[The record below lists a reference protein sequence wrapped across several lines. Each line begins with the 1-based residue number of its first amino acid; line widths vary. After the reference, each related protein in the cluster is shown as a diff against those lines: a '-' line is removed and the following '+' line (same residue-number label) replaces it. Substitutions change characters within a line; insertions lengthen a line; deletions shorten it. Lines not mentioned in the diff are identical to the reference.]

1 MIYTKSL
8 NNYSKYLLTTKNLIN
23 PKNEAII
30 NKFAFYINILTY
42 NIITLV
48 SIIAILSYNTNKIN
62 GNIIKTT
69 KIFINKMCLNRKNKI
84 QGGTF
89 FPSSYFGNDDS
100 KQYNASEGSDIQ
112 KIQWED
118 GLARGALEVNIKT
131 GGCNRNNCNNNK
143 QLLILVGKIFKE
155 HKIKA
160 DKKIKQ
166 ELVNIIKY
174 NLYNIINILKS
185 KSKNK
190 LLMLKSMKNILL
202 KSRMK
207 KLFI

>member
-1 MIYTKSL
+1 M
-8 NNYSKYLLTTKNLIN
+8 
-23 PKNEAII
+23 
-30 NKFAFYINILTY
+30 
-42 NIITLV
+42 LV
-48 SIIAILSYNTNKIN
+48 
-62 GNIIKTT
+62 
-69 KIFINKMCLNRKNKI
+69 
-84 QGGTF
+84 
-89 FPSSYFGNDDS
+89 
-100 KQYNASEGSDIQ
+100 DIQ